1 MNKKE
6 LLSKTS
12 NETGFAHVLIE
23 SAFDEIIRIIADE
36 IEAGREVTISG
47 FGNFSSKFI
56 KGKEKIHNITKE
68 IINVPD
74 RLDPRFKFSTAFK
87 KRINSKN

>member
-36 IEAGREVTISG
+36 IEA
-47 FGNFSSKFI
+47 
-56 KGKEKIHNITKE
+56 
-68 IINVPD
+68 
-74 RLDPRFKFSTAFK
+74 RFKFSTAFK